1 MILKDLQIGYVTSGP
16 LGPLHNATISKGKFT
31 VVLGQNG
38 IGKSSFIRT
47 LSGLQE
53 PLSGTV
59 EIDHKNIDTIP
70 LRERSQHIGIVLTE
84 KIQVTN
90 YTVREYV
97 GLGRYP
103 YTNWVNKFS
112 KSDWAIIDRAIQ
124 ETESQ
129 HLINRRVSELS
140 DGEQQKIQIARVLAQ
155 ETPIIILDEPTA
167 HLDIH
172 HKIQLFKILKK
183 QVSSYNK
190 TVLMASH
197 EVNLSLKLSDQM
209 ILLIED
215 QAYYGTPQELVDQNK
230 IQKLFPEELVKYD
243 SNLGQFIL
251 VN

>member
-1 MILKDLQIGYVTSGP
+1 MILKDLQIGYNTSGP
-16 LGPLHNATISKGKFT
+16 IGPVYNTTIARGKFT

-38 IGKSSFIRT
+38 IGKSSLIRT

-53 PLSGTV
+53 PLCGTV
-59 EIDHKNIDTIP
+59 EIEEKNIDTIP
-70 LRERSQHIGIVLTE
+70 LRERSRYIGIVLTE

-112 KSDWAIIDRAIQ
+112 DSDWAIIDKAIQ
-124 ETESQ
+124 ETKLQ
-129 HLINRRVSELS
+129 HLANRRVSELS
-140 DGEQQKIQIARVLAQ
+140 DGEQQKVQIAKVLAQ

-172 HKIQLFKILKK
+172 HKIQLFKILKR
-183 QVSSYNK
+183 QVSDNNK
-190 TVLMASH
+190 TVIMASH

-209 ILLIED
+209 ILLIDD
-215 QAYYGTPQELVDQNK
+215 QAYCGTAQELVNQNK
-230 IQKLFPEELVKYD
+230 IQKLFPEELVKYN

-251 VN
+251 VD

>member
-1 MILKDLQIGYVTSGP
+1 MILKDLQIGYKASGP
-16 LGPLHNATISKGKFT
+16 LGPLHNSEIKKGKFT
-31 VVLGQNG
+31 VVLGQKG
-38 IGKSSFIRT
+38 VGKASCIRT

-59 EIDHKNIDTIP
+59 EVDHKNIDTIP

-112 KSDWAIIDRAIQ
+112 KSDWTIIDKAIQ
-124 ETESQ
+124 ETGSE
-129 HLINRRVSELS
+129 HLANRRVSELS
-140 DGEQQKIQIARVLAQ
+140 DGEQQKVQIAKVLAQ
-155 ETPIIILDEPTA
+155 ETPIIVLDEPTA

-183 QVSSYNK
+183 QVSEYDK
-190 TVLMASH
+190 TVIMASH
-197 EVNLSLKLSDQM
+197 EVNLSLKLSDKL

-215 QAYYGTPQELVDQNK
+215 QAYYGTAQELVKQNK

-243 SNLGQFIL
+243 SSLGQFIL

>member
-1 MILKDLQIGYVTSGP
+1 MILKDLQIGYKASGP
-16 LGPLHNATISKGKFT
+16 LGPLHNSEIKKGKFT

-38 IGKSSFIRT
+38 VGKSSFIRT

-53 PLSGTV
+53 PMSGTV
-59 EIDHKNIDTIP
+59 EVDHKNIDTIP

-112 KSDWAIIDRAIQ
+112 KSDWTIIDKAIQ
-124 ETESQ
+124 ETGSE
-129 HLINRRVSELS
+129 HLANRRVSELS
-140 DGEQQKIQIARVLAQ
+140 DGEQQKVQIAKVLAQ
-155 ETPIIILDEPTA
+155 ETPIIVLDEPTA

-183 QVSSYNK
+183 QVSEYDK
-190 TVLMASH
+190 TVIMASH
-197 EVNLSLKLSDQM
+197 EVNLSLKLSDKL

-215 QAYYGTPQELVDQNK
+215 QAYYGTAQELVKQNK

-243 SNLGQFIL
+243 SSLGQFIL